1 LIASGG
7 HTHLFHADESGG
19 LRLMGRTIDDAA
31 GEAFDKG
38 AQMLGLGYPG
48 GPLIDAAARKGSP
61 TAVRFPRSRVR
72 TGQLD
77 FSFSGLKTSLLYHLQ
92 RMDQQA
98 ITRQQADLAAGY
110 QEAIVDVLIRQTFAA
125 VRQAGVSA
133 LAVVGGVSANSRL
146 RARLT
151 ERAGEEG
158 IELGL
163 PALSYCTD
171 NAAMIAAAGQRALEQ
186 GRLAS
191 FECEAMPNCPLP
203 ASSGGGTVRRRS

>member
-1 LIASGG
+1 
-7 HTHLFHADESGG
+7 
-19 LRLMGRTIDDAA
+19 M
-31 GEAFDKG
+31 
-38 AQMLGLGYPG
+38 
-48 GPLIDAAARKGSP
+48 
-61 TAVRFPRSRVR
+61 R

-77 FSFSGLKTSLLYHLQ
+77 FSFSGLKTALLYHLQ
-92 RMDQQA
+92 RMDQEA
-98 ITRQQADLAAGY
+98 IVRQQADLAAGY
-110 QEAIVDVLIRQTFAA
+110 QEAIVDVLVRQTFAA

-151 ERAGEEG
+151 ERAAGEG

-191 FECEAMPNCPLP
+191 FECEAMPNYALP
-203 ASSGGGTVRRRS
+203 ASSGGETVRRRS